1 MSTME
6 WSRRLLF
13 FVGNDW
19 AEKHH
24 DVELQNESGKV
35 LARAKLPEGVAGIT
49 KLHAMIG
56 QHLRDED
63 EAEVIV
69 GIETER
75 GPWVQALVSAG
86 YQVYPVN
93 PLQVARFRERLGV
106 SGAKSDTGDAHV
118 LADMVRT
125 FREQLRPIAGDSIEA
140 QAIKVV
146 TRAHK
151 TLIWERT
158 RHLLRLRHTL
168 REFFPAALAAF
179 DDLTAVDALEL
190 LAAAPDPASA
200 AALSL
205 DTIEAALKRA
215 RRRGRV
221 AKAQAIAETLR
232 AEYLGQPQAV
242 AAAYAAT
249 VRAQVAIL
257 TVLNQQITTMG
268 EQVDAHFSKHP
279 DAKVY
284 LSQPGHPPV
293 RQEEGRS
300 GPPRPQRPA
309 PRRPRPASLRGA
321 HQLTRRPRLLRPDP
335 WPRSRPPRRT
345 TPTRQPSCRHP
356 PRLPQDRHA
365 IQRSQSMAQPAR
377 STSCRLT
384 NKAMGCLTG
393 GKTLARSPMTARR
406 SRRVADNAGFKQ
418 VYEAGRLGG
427 DAITRCAPP
436 RREPRTRAPLSVPP
450 DSQPVTTGR
459 SLPRAYV
466 RHGHG
471 S

>member
-1 MSTME
+1 ME

-56 QHLRDED
+56 QHLGDED

-284 LSQPGHPPV
+284 LSQPG
-293 RQEEGRS
+293 
-300 GPPRPQRPA
+300 
-309 PRRPRPASLRGA
+309 LGA
-321 HQLTRRPRLLRPDP
+321 VLG
-335 WPRSRPPRRT
+335 
-345 TPTRQPSCRHP
+345 
-356 PRLPQDRHA
+356 
-365 IQRSQSMAQPAR
+365 AR
-377 STSCRLT
+377 V
-384 NKAMGCLTG
+384 
-393 GKTLARSPMTARR
+393 LAE
-406 SRRVADNAGFKQ
+406 F
-418 VYEAGRLGG
+418 G
-427 DAITRCAPP
+427 DAKQRYTDAK
-436 RREPRTRAPLSVPP
+436 A
-450 DSQPVTTGR
+450 
-459 SLPRAYV
+459 
-466 RHGHG
+466 
-471 S
+471 

>member
-1 MSTME
+1 ME

-56 QHLRDED
+56 QHLGDED

-284 LSQPGHPPV
+284 LSQPGLGAVLGARVLAEFGDAKQRYTDAKARRNYAGTSPV
-293 RQEEGRS
+293 TRQS
-300 GPPRPQRPA
+300 GKKKVVLARHVHNDRLLDALGLQAFAALTSSPGARAYYDQIRG
-309 PRRPRPASLRGA
+309 RGA
-321 HQLTRRPRLLRPDP
+321 GHRAALRQLGNRLVGILHGCLKTGTLYNEAKA
-335 WPRSRPPRRT
+335 WPN
-345 TPTRQPSCRHP
+345 
-356 PRLPQDRHA
+356 PQDQQA
-365 IQRSQSMAQPAR
+365 AA
-377 STSCRLT
+377 
-384 NKAMGCLTG
+384 
-393 GKTLARSPMTARR
+393 
-406 SRRVADNAGFKQ
+406 
-418 VYEAGRLGG
+418 
-427 DAITRCAPP
+427 
-436 RREPRTRAPLSVPP
+436 
-450 DSQPVTTGR
+450 
-459 SLPRAYV
+459 
-466 RHGHG
+466 
-471 S
+471 